1 MTGPDVAIIADDL
14 TGSLDSSVPFALAGL
29 RTVCAVSVAA
39 LPAALAS
46 DARVVAVNLASRE
59 VPEAVAA
66 ARAETA
72 ARALAGA
79 RVVLKKI
86 DSRLKGHVAAEVGAV
101 AAALRPAGVLVCP
114 AVPELGRVVRD
125 GRLEGL
131 GVAEPLPVAARC
143 GLAPDLRARF
153 ADAASGADLDRVVAE
168 AAAGTLF
175 VGARGLAAAL
185 ARRMGRAARPAV
197 AMRGPVAF
205 VIGSRDPITLA
216 QVAELRGCGLDW
228 VAAPDGRVP
237 EGSGDG
243 SVILQAV
250 AGEGAA
256 SDVVSARLA
265 EGLVRWHLA
274 GKRML
279 VLSGG
284 ETAAAVLDRMGVAVL
299 EVLAEPLPGLPLCRG
314 LDLPDGPAIV
324 TKSGGFGAADA
335 LVRLAPEDAGKV
347 RTG

>member
-14 TGSLDSSVPFALAGL
+14 TGSLDSAVPFALAGL
-29 RTVCAVSVAA
+29 RTVCATSVAA

-46 DARVVAVNLASRE
+46 GARVVAVNLASRE
-59 VPEAVAA
+59 GPEAVASVRAVA
-66 ARAETA
+66 AAQA
-72 ARALAGA
+72 VAGA

-86 DSRLKGHVAAEVGAV
+86 DSRLKGHVAAEIGAV
-101 AAALRPAGVLVCP
+101 AAVLRPAGVVVCP
-114 AVPELGRVVRD
+114 AVPDLGRVVRD
-125 GRLEGL
+125 GQLEGL

-143 GLAPDLRARF
+143 GLAPDLGARF
-153 ADAASGADLDRVVAE
+153 ADAASGDDLDRLVAE
-168 AAAGTLF
+168 AAEGTLF
-175 VGARGLAAAL
+175 VGARGLATAL

-216 QVAELRGCGLDW
+216 QVERLRISGLDW

-237 EGSGDG
+237 AGGSDG

-256 SDVVSARLA
+256 GDVVSSRLA
-265 EGLVRWHLA
+265 EGFVRWHLA
-274 GKRML
+274 DKRLL

-284 ETAAAVLDRMGVAVL
+284 ETAAAVLDRMGVTVL
-299 EVLAEPLPGLPLCRG
+299 EVLDEPLPGLPLCRG
-314 LDLPDGPAIV
+314 LDRPAGPAIV

-335 LVRLAPEDAGKV
+335 LLRLVPEDAGKV